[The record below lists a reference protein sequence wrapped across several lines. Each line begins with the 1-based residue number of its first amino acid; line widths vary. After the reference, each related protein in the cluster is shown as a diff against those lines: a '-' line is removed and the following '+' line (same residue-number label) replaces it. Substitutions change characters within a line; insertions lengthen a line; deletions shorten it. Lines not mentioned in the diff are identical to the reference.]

1 MIKVTEN
8 TNDIKGIKS
17 DVTVIKSDI
26 VTLKNSSS
34 NIPFLE
40 GRLITLE
47 NKYIDQN
54 IIVNG
59 TKNYLE

>member
-8 TNDIKGIKS
+8 TNDIKVIKS

-26 VTLKNSSS
+26 VTLKNSSN

-47 NKYIDQN
+47 N
-54 IIVNG
+54 
-59 TKNYLE
+59 